1 MKLQTRSVWLL
12 LIWLVY
18 SLPVHAE
25 TVTLNLKDADI
36 GALISTV
43 SAVTDKNFIVDPR
56 VKGKVTVISSRPMD
70 NDEVYQVFL
79 SILKVHG
86 FAAVPS
92 GEVIKIVP
100 DVNAKQDGIPTA
112 SDRDP
117 GRGDE
122 MVTRVIQV
130 DNVTAAQLVPILR
143 PLIPQQGHLAA
154 YPATNVLIISD
165 RATNVERLV
174 SIIRR
179 IDQVSDSEIE
189 IIPLQHASA
198 AEVVRVLTSLNR
210 AGAVQSKAPRSPA
223 GGQALIADERTNS
236 VLLGGDRATRLRMRA
251 IISHLDT
258 PLESGGN
265 TDVVYLRYAVAT
277 DIVGTLMGVGK
288 VEESGAQQGKAS
300 ASRNSFDIQ
309 ADEATNALVIT
320 APPDI
325 MRTLRRVIGQLDIR
339 RAQVL
344 VEAIIAEVTEDTAR
358 ELGVQWIFNG
368 AVDSTGPIGVINF
381 TNSGSLISDIVNSA
395 ASVADG
401 GAFPAVVDNALLG
414 FGRTNSNSF
423 NYVGVLNAIASDTNS
438 NILSTPTLVTL
449 DNEEAE
455 IIIGENVPFLT
466 GSFTSTGASDGAT
479 NPFQTI
485 QREDVGLTLK
495 IKPQINEGDAMRLE
509 IEQEV
514 SSIAP
519 SLAGAS
525 DIITKKRSIKT
536 TVMVND
542 SEMIVLGGLIDEQVG
557 EDIQRVPLLGYI
569 PLIGELFT
577 SRTADVTRSNLMVF
591 IHPVILRDNTASE
604 FYTNSKYNYIRSLQ
618 QAADDDGV
626 NLMWKQKHPVLPP
639 LEPSPRSVVP
649 PPDAVESTTDV
660 SSATEDPAADIA
672 SDIVEPTANISSD
685 TADSTS
691 NFRFDTADSIS
702 IIE

>member
-1 MKLQTRSVWLL
+1 MKLQLKSVCLL
-12 LIWLVY
+12 LAWLIW
-18 SLPVHAE
+18 SLPLHAE

-36 GALISTV
+36 SALISTV
-43 SAVTDKNFIVDPR
+43 AAVTDKNFIVDPR
-56 VKGKVTVISSRPMD
+56 VKGKVTVISSRPMN

-112 SDRDP
+112 SDGQP

-122 MVTRVIQV
+122 MVTRVVQV
-130 DNVTAAQLVPILR
+130 DNVAAAQLVPILR

-165 RATNVERLV
+165 RARNVERLV

-198 AEVVRVLTSLNR
+198 TEVVRVLTSLNR
-210 AGAVQSKAPRSPA
+210 AAPAKGKVPGVAA
-223 GGQALIADERTNS
+223 GGQVLVADERTNS

-265 TDVVYLRYAVAT
+265 TDVVYLRYAVAA
-277 DIVGTLMGVGK
+277 DIVDTLMGVGK
-288 VEESGAQQGKAS
+288 VEEQEAGQGKRGAGS
-300 ASRNSFDIQ
+300 SRGSFDIQ
-309 ADEATNALVIT
+309 ADEATNALVMT

-325 MRTLRRVIGQLDIR
+325 MRTLKRVIGQLDIR

-344 VEAIIAEVTEDTAR
+344 VEAIIAEVSDQTAR
-358 ELGVQWIFNG
+358 ELGVQWLFNG
-368 AVDSTGPIGVINF
+368 AQDSSGPVGVINF
-381 TNSGSLISDIVNSA
+381 TNSGSLISDIINGA

-401 GAFPAVVDNALLG
+401 GTFPAIVDNALLG

-423 NYVGVLNAIASDTNS
+423 NYIGVLNAIASDANN

-455 IIIGENVPFLT
+455 IIVGENVPFLT

-485 QREDVGLTLK
+485 EREDVGLTLK

-509 IEQEV
+509 IEQEI

-519 SLAGAS
+519 SVAGAS
-525 DIITKKRSIKT
+525 DLITKKRSIKT
-536 TVMVND
+536 TVMVDNSD
-542 SEMIVLGGLIDEQVG
+542 MVVLGGLIEERIG
-557 EDIQRVPLLGYI
+557 EDIQKVPLLGDI
-569 PLIGELFT
+569 PFLGELFT
-577 SRTADVTRSNLMVF
+577 SRTSDITRANLMVF
-591 IHPVILRDNTASE
+591 IHPVILRDNTTTQL
-604 FYTNSKYNYIRSLQ
+604 YTNSKYNHIRSLQ
-618 QAADDDGV
+618 LGQDEDGI
-626 NLMWKQKHPVLPP
+626 NLMPSRNHPVLPP
-639 LEPSPRSVVP
+639 MEEFSSTPAVAPLEP
-649 PPDAVESTTDV
+649 AGSTLT
-660 SSATEDPAADIA
+660 TE
-672 SDIVEPTANISSD
+672 
-685 TADSTS
+685 
-691 NFRFDTADSIS
+691 
-702 IIE
+702 